1 MTLWPGPGIEVSPPD
16 RYCLVTH
23 SVKDKLP
30 LKQTRLV
37 DGNVICRDGGSRTVS
52 SCRRAGQYRTGLAG
66 RQDATVL
73 VSGIPR
79 GSCPPCSFDSHTAH
93 RPAELTHSD
102 AFSCP
107 TPSGPI

>member
-1 MTLWPGPGIEVSPPD
+1 MTLWPGRGIEVSPPD

-52 SCRRAGQYRTGLAG
+52 SCRRAGQDWTSRQAG
-66 RQDATVL
+66 RD
-73 VSGIPR
+73 
-79 GSCPPCSFDSHTAH
+79 GS
-93 RPAELTHSD
+93 R
-102 AFSCP
+102 
-107 TPSGPI
+107 